1 MNRESPTLNEQYGV
15 GAEHADDAVSDMPS
29 AKVKAYV
36 TGIDCPHCDCWL
48 EGFVGDPRGEVI
60 TCESC
65 NQEFLVEDEVDL
77 S

>member
-1 MNRESPTLNEQYGV
+1 MNRESPTAIEQHGA

-48 EGFVGDPRGEVI
+48 GGFVGDPRGEVI
-60 TCESC
+60 TCDSC

>member
-1 MNRESPTLNEQYGV
+1 MNRESPTLDEQYGV
-15 GAEHADDAVSDMPS
+15 GAEHANDAAIDMPS
-29 AKVKAYV
+29 AKVKALK
-36 TGIDCPHCDCWL
+36 GIHCPHCDCWL